1 MFGGG
6 GSGGGS
12 KNADKSRKWSMC
24 IFGWTTLYNGRKFD

>member
-12 KNADKSRKWSMC
+12 KITKVESGQCVYLEHYIMVEN
-24 IFGWTTLYNGRKFD
+24 L